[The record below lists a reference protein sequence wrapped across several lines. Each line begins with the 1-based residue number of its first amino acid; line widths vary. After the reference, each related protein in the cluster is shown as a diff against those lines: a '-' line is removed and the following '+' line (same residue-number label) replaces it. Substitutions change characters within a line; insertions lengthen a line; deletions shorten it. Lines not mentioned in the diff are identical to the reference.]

1 MQSRLSLFVHFR
13 RVSKAKNCDRDQRGT
28 LIDRMNKCTVIFFL
42 LPFSDQWEILIHRR
56 ENDSNKFEQFL
67 KYRNSNK
74 RLYFIYEISIYVDK
88 IQIIE

>member
-28 LIDRMNKCTVIFFL
+28 LIDRMNKCTVISFFFFFP

-56 ENDSNKFEQFL
+56 ENDLNKFEQFL
-67 KYRNSNK
+67 KYRRSNK
-74 RLYFIYEISIYVDK
+74 RLYFIYK
-88 IQIIE
+88 I